1 MIQTRT
7 YDTAINSVDIQ
18 RYDDALT
25 TATTAL
31 KAKIRVFFHH
41 ICLLTVLAPRLKAVA
56 WLAMLSVLSTSN
68 SMRSPRLR
76 ICSTFWTMMS
86 FTWASWF
93 WAFASSSEGGLVLY
107 VCMSCEMTGENDPW
121 RPYAGVSAREPEE
134 EVA

>member
-1 MIQTRT
+1 MVDDYDYERQWLRPAPQNCATMIQMRT
-7 YDTAINSVDIQ
+7 YGTAINEGNTEG
-18 RYDDALT
+18 YDEALT

-41 ICLLTVLAPRLKAVA
+41 ICLLTVLAPRLKAVV

-86 FTWASWF
+86 FT
-93 WAFASSSEGGLVLY
+93 
-107 VCMSCEMTGENDPW
+107 
-121 RPYAGVSAREPEE
+121 
-134 EVA
+134 